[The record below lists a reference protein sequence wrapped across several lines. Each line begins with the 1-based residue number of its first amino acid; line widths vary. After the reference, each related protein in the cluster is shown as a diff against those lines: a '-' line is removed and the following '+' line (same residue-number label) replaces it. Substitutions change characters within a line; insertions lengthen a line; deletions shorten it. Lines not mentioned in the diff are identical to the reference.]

1 MVEKEQAE
9 QEEGRKWV
17 WVWLR
22 AGISIAI
29 ICILL
34 WRIDIKQLFQAFL
47 QAKVSLWGVAFLFMV
62 LEQALMALAWNVL
75 LQAKGYKI
83 PFIRMFDIF
92 LMGNFFG
99 LALPS
104 SAGADA
110 VKGYAVF
117 KHIDDGVN
125 TVSSLIL
132 FRVLGVGLL
141 ITIATICVLTFGSLF
156 GDDKIV
162 FIVLGLMFFFIL
174 FFVFLSLRIVR
185 ELLKKTLNYKYLRKI
200 GDFALR
206 LYDSII
212 EYKKYR
218 SALGK
223 VLLISLGIQASRILG
238 IYVIGL
244 SIGITLS
251 FKYYMIIVPIVIV
264 VTLIPIT
271 VAGLGLREVSFIYL
285 FEQIGFSST
294 AAFTLSILTDLI
306 ILLISLIGGAIYL
319 IKGFSP
325 SKEKG

>member
-1 MVEKEQAE
+1 MVENE
-9 QEEGRKWV
+9 QEERKK

-47 QAKVSLWGVAFLFMV
+47 QAKVSLWGVAFLLMV
-62 LEQALMALAWNVL
+62 LEQGLMALAWNVL
-75 LQAKGYKI
+75 LRAKGYQI
-83 PFIRMFDIF
+83 PFNRMFYIF

-99 LALPS
+99 LVLPS
-104 SAGADA
+104 SAGSDA

-125 TVSSLIL
+125 TISSLLI
-132 FRVLGVGLL
+132 FRVLGIGML
-141 ITIATICVLTFGSLF
+141 ITIASICVLVFGSLF
-156 GDDKIV
+156 RDDKIV
-162 FIVLGLMFFFIL
+162 FIVLGLLFLFVL
-174 FFVFLSLRIVR
+174 FFVFLSLKIVR
-185 ELLKKTLNYKYLRKI
+185 NLLKKTLSYKYLRKI
-200 GDFALR
+200 GDFSLR

-218 SALGK
+218 SAIGK
-223 VLLISLGIQASRILG
+223 VLLISLGIQASRILA
-238 IYVIGL
+238 IYVVGL

-251 FKYYMIIVPIVIV
+251 LQYYLIIVPVVIVI
-264 VTLIPIT
+264 TLIPVT
-271 VAGLGLREVSFIYL
+271 VAGLGLREISFIYL

-294 AAFTLSILTDLI
+294 AAFTLSILIDLI
-306 ILLISLIGGAIYL
+306 ILLLSLIGGVIYF

-325 SKEKG
+325 TKEKT

>member
-1 MVEKEQAE
+1 MVEKEQ
-9 QEEGRKWV
+9 EERKK

-34 WRIDIKQLFQAFL
+34 WRIDIRQLFQAFL
-47 QAKVSLWGVAFLFMV
+47 QAKVSLWGVAFLLMV
-62 LEQALMALAWNVL
+62 LEQGLMALAWNVL
-75 LQAKGYKI
+75 LRAKGYQI
-83 PFIRMFDIF
+83 PFNSMFYIF

-104 SAGADA
+104 SAGSDA

-117 KHIDDGVN
+117 KQIDDGVN

-132 FRVLGVGLL
+132 FRVLGIGLL
-141 ITIATICVLTFGSLF
+141 ITIASICVLVFGSLF
-156 GDDKIV
+156 RDEKIV
-162 FIVLGLMFFFIL
+162 FIVLGLMFLFVL

-185 ELLKKTLNYKYLRKI
+185 NLLKKTLNYKYLRKI
-200 GDFALR
+200 GDFSLR

-223 VLLISLGIQASRILG
+223 VLLISCGIQASRILG
-238 IYVIGL
+238 IYVVGL

-251 FKYYMIIVPIVIV
+251 IQYYMIIVPVVIVI
-264 VTLIPIT
+264 TLIPVT
-271 VAGLGLREVSFIYL
+271 VAGLGLREISFIYL
-285 FEQIGFSST
+285 F
-294 AAFTLSILTDLI
+294 
-306 ILLISLIGGAIYL
+306 
-319 IKGFSP
+319 
-325 SKEKG
+325 

>member
-1 MVEKEQAE
+1 MVEKEQ
-9 QEEGRKWV
+9 EERKK

-34 WRIDIKQLFQAFL
+34 WRIDIRQLFQAFL
-47 QAKVSLWGVAFLFMV
+47 QAKVSLWGVAFLLMV
-62 LEQALMALAWNVL
+62 LEQGLMALAWNVL
-75 LQAKGYKI
+75 LRAKGYQI
-83 PFIRMFDIF
+83 PFNSMFYIF

-104 SAGADA
+104 SAGSDA

-117 KHIDDGVN
+117 KQIDDGVN

-132 FRVLGVGLL
+132 FRVLGIGLL
-141 ITIATICVLTFGSLF
+141 ITIASICVLVFGSLF
-156 GDDKIV
+156 RDEKIV
-162 FIVLGLMFFFIL
+162 FIVLGLMFLFVL

-185 ELLKKTLNYKYLRKI
+185 NLLKKTLNYKYLRKI
-200 GDFALR
+200 GDFSLR

-223 VLLISLGIQASRILG
+223 VLLISCGIQASRILG
-238 IYVIGL
+238 IYVVGL

-251 FKYYMIIVPIVIV
+251 IQYYMIIVPVVIVI
-264 VTLIPIT
+264 TLIPVT
-271 VAGLGLREVSFIYL
+271 VAGLGLREISFIYL
-285 FEQIGFSST
+285 FEQIGFSGT
-294 AAFTLSILTDLI
+294 AAFTLSILIDLI
-306 ILLISLIGGAIYL
+306 ILLLSLIGGVIYF

-325 SKEKG
+325 TKEKA